1 MSEDFIK
8 TAELVKALVLDQ
20 QTQLQ
25 LYGLYKQATQGDV
38 SISEPKDMVGI
49 MKYKSWLSNKGKPPT
64 QAEEEY
70 IALVKSFNASN
81 WGMAVSRP
89 QFDEE
94 EEETLN
100 DYEKSVKDFCEAV
113 KEENI
118 DLDALNTLGINCQD
132 KQGLT
137 PLHHAVDE
145 GLSVVVRQLINM
157 GANPNIQDSEGMTPA
172 HYAVELDNDE
182 ILEILLTA
190 PGIDLTIEDSSGN
203 TLSKIVQKNYN
214 FYPIFKIYINQYK
227 YPYLISKF
235 IP

>member
-38 SISEPKDMVGI
+38 NIAEPKDMVGI
-49 MKYKSWLSNKGKPPT
+49 VKYKSWLANKGKPPT

-70 IALVKSFNASN
+70 IELVKSFNASN
-81 WGMAVSRP
+81 WGIAVSRP

-94 EEETLN
+94 EEEQLTSH
-100 DYEKSVKDFCEAV
+100 EKSVKDFCEAI
-113 KEENI
+113 KEGNI
-118 DLDALNTLGINCQD
+118 DLDALSTLGVNCQD

-145 GLSVVVRQLINM
+145 GLSVIAQQLINL
-157 GANPNIQDSEGMTPA
+157 GANPNVQDSEGMTPA

-182 ILEILLTA
+182 VLEVLLTA

-203 TLSKIVQKNYN
+203 TLSKIVQK
-214 FYPIFKIYINQYK
+214 KCAR
-227 YPYLISKF
+227 LIR
-235 IP
+235 